1 MPSNLISRVQTSVN
15 AQKSS
20 FCSRSTRLT
29 VINDPGRRP
38 NTQDIVTYVDCEGRR
53 NDATYR
59 EIFTN
64 NGYINDCVQGGCS
77 IKSTGENPNRYFVQF
92 GTTDCNTPPPSEI
105 RALTPC
111 GGEQKIP
118 VDVLG
123 YDVTEGGVYQIPLI
137 PLGDNPDVEIQCYT
151 IGELTESPASYDIS
165 GQVISIGDCV
175 MCRRRI

>member
-29 VINDPGRRP
+29 VIGDTINTNDV
-38 NTQDIVTYVDCEGRR
+38 VTYVNCQGRSS
-53 NDATYR
+53 DATYR

-64 NGYINDCVQGGCS
+64 NGYINDCVQGGS
-77 IKSTGENPNRYFVQF
+77 PIISRGSEGSRPNRYFVQF

-105 RALTPC
+105 RLLTPC
-111 GGEQKIP
+111 GGDQGIP

-123 YDVTEGGVYQIPLI
+123 YDVTEGGVYQIQLI
-137 PLGDNPDVEIQCYT
+137 PLGDNPSVESQCYT
-151 IGELTESPASYDIS
+151 IGELRESPASYDIS
-165 GQVISIGDCV
+165 GQVLSVGSCIL
-175 MCRRRI
+175 CRRGI